1 MAGTVRT
8 VRLRT
13 DVTVPYVVRGDPS
26 GVPVLLL
33 HPWTESMGCFDRL
46 LPLLPATL
54 RVLA

>member
-13 DVTVPYVVRGDPS
+13 DVTVPYVVRADPS